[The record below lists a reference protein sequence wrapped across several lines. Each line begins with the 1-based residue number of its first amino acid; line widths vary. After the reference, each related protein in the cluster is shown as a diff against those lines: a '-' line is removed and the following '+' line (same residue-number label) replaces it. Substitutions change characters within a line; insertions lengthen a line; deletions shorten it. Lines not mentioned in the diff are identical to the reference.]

1 MLLTIS
7 CLVGIFFGLYYNVF
21 ALVPLTLVT
30 TFVCLAGAIVHGET
44 ISFAS
49 FQGLAAACG
58 LQGGFMIGLTGRD
71 VLGHVV
77 SRVSGPKIRRL

>member
-7 CLVGIFFGLYYNVF
+7 CLVGIFFGLYYNIF
-21 ALVPLTLVT
+21 ALVPLTLAAI
-30 TFVCLAGAIVHGET
+30 FVCLAGATVHGET

-49 FQGLAAACG
+49 FQALAAACG

-71 VLGHVV
+71 VLGHIV
-77 SRVSGPKIRRL
+77 SRASSPKIRRL